1 MNKKQSLRL
10 VAACYLLVL
19 SAWVGSNIFCF
30 AQDTYRRANGT
41 LQTQECTFE
50 SVICTDMEV
59 ESPTVATTTGVDPQI
74 ILKPLQ
80 GAVTEVQLRF
90 TYSRYPGEVN
100 LYYAKNDAPFDNRYK
115 IWGKAQNDGSYLFT
129 LPRGKID
136 AIRIDPS
143 NLADITMTIENF
155 TLNAPR
161 SFFAYFKLTY
171 EQLFAFLL
179 LPGFAAACLGYGFSV
194 FLNVKQRKSNEEG
207 KKDE

>member
-1 MNKKQSLRL
+1 MSKKQSVRL
-10 VAACYLLVL
+10 VVACYGLVL
-19 SAWVGSNIFCF
+19 AFWMCSNVFCF
-30 AQDTYRRANGT
+30 AQDAFRRANGT
-41 LQTQECTFE
+41 LKTQECTFE
-50 SVICTDMEV
+50 DVICTDMDV
-59 ESPTVATTTGVDPQI
+59 QSPTVAVTTGVDPQI

-80 GAVTEVQLRF
+80 GAVTEVRLRF

-129 LPRGKID
+129 LPRSKID

-143 NLADITMTIENF
+143 NLAGVTLTLENF

-161 SFFAYFKLTY
+161 SFFAYFKITY

-179 LPGFAAACLGYGFSV
+179 YPGLAAAFLGYIWSV
-194 FLNVKQRKSNEEG
+194 FLAVKKDKEG
-207 KKDE
+207 KKHA